1 MEEEYDDM
9 IDEEHPEA
17 NDEEAVDRFLNMEL
31 TMGAGMDDKRWGQVI
46 KHAKGIGGEPVGHAH
61 ANPFFDMREYE
72 VEFTN
77 RTIE

>member
-31 TMGAGMDDKRWGQVI
+31 TMGAGMDDKRWGQCSC
-46 KHAKGIGGEPVGHAH
+46 
-61 ANPFFDMREYE
+61 
-72 VEFTN
+72 
-77 RTIE
+77 